1 MILNVGIWASEGL
14 TVDDLQTSCPGAA
27 NAKPSLPWVAGWW
40 QEMIFHLTKPQ
51 KMLRIGHPH
60 PPTTYHETNS
70 RILRPLQMG
79 VSHPLGLWQ
88 TSRPGKKKIEASHRY
103 KLTSLT
109 SLNATVHQTV
119 LFESSLHSL
128 KFMSQVLST
137 LLGAEASHQNMV

>member
-1 MILNVGIWASEGL
+1 
-14 TVDDLQTSCPGAA
+14 
-27 NAKPSLPWVAGWW
+27 
-40 QEMIFHLTKPQ
+40 
-51 KMLRIGHPH
+51 
-60 PPTTYHETNS
+60 
-70 RILRPLQMG
+70 MG

-103 KLTSLT
+103 KLT